1 MTERNP
7 ADAAELGLYLLVLR
21 CQTGDERAFA
31 QLMDRFAPRTLE
43 YVRRLAGDAAEDVQ
57 QEVWIA
63 VYRGIAGLAN
73 PRAFRTWLFRTTRH
87 RVVDFLRKQNREREL
102 IAVEPIEMV
111 SDRAVVEQAPDMGES
126 LISESM
132 LEALESLPI
141 AQREVL
147 ILRYQQ
153 EMTYAQIALVAGCA
167 VGTVRSRLH
176 HAKQRLYELLRGA
189 TQ

>member
-1 MTERNP
+1 MTERKP
-7 ADAAELGLYLLVLR
+7 ADAAELGLHLLVLR
-21 CQTGDERAFA
+21 CQAGDERAFA
-31 QLMDRFAPRTLE
+31 QLMDRFGPRTLE
-43 YVRRLAGDAAEDVQ
+43 YARRLVGDAADDVQ

-73 PRAFRTWLFRTTRH
+73 PRAFRTWLFRATRH

-102 IAVEPIEMV
+102 IAAEPIEV
-111 SDRAVVEQAPDMGES
+111 ASEQAVVENMPDAVDAVVS
-126 LISESM
+126 PSM
-132 LEALESLPI
+132 LEALASLPM

-153 EMTYAQIALVAGCA
+153 DMSYAQIALVAGCS

-176 HAKQRLYELLRGA
+176 YAKQHLHELLRGA

>member
-7 ADAAELGLYLLVLR
+7 ADAVELGLHLLVLR
-21 CQTGDERAFA
+21 CQAGDDRAFA
-31 QLMDRFAPRTLE
+31 QLMERFGPRTLE
-43 YVRRLAGDAAEDVQ
+43 YARRLVGDAAEDVQ

-102 IAVEPIEMV
+102 IAAEPIEEV
-111 SDRAVVEQAPDMGES
+111 SDKAVVEQAPDIGES
-126 LISESM
+126 VISASM
-132 LEALESLPI
+132 LEALDSLPI

-153 EMTYAQIALVAGCA
+153 EMTYAQIALIAACS

-176 HAKQRLYELLRGA
+176 YAKQHLHELLKGA